1 MKETFFFV
9 KKLHVLSGK
18 ILYINILAMIFISLL
33 EGIGILFL
41 IPMITAS
48 GIVKLDA
55 TGIPL
60 SHWLQIFHKVPALL
74 ELPLILGIYLLL
86 VIGQTVFQNKISIRN
101 AKIQHGFTRHLRLE
115 TYGSILQ
122 ANWDFF
128 MKSRKSDLINVLTAE
143 LARVSA
149 GTNTFLQFIASIIF
163 TAAQVSL
170 AFWLSPRI
178 TAFVLVSGL
187 LLIFVSRKFL
197 KRSLKLGNMTVELGQ
212 SYLAGITDQINGIK
226 DIKSNRLEKAR
237 MKWYHALTERM
248 EHEQVE
254 YTKLKAGS
262 SILYKASS
270 AVLIAVFIYFS
281 VNLFRSQPEQLLLI
295 IIIFSRLWPRFIGI
309 QSSMEQIA
317 MAMPSFKALVELH
330 EQCADG
336 REFKEGMD
344 HETKEQRIHMKRG
357 INLDNVS
364 FRYNLGEPVYA
375 LQKVNLHIP
384 ANRMTAIVGHSG
396 AGKSTLVDVVM
407 GLLKPESG
415 SVMIDGIPLTDD
427 IVVSLR
433 ESLGYVPQDPFLFNA
448 SIRDNLLMVKPH
460 AKEEQL
466 WEALQFASAA
476 DFVRKLPKGLD
487 TLIGDRG
494 VRLSGG
500 ERQRLILSRAMLK
513 NPSILILDEATS
525 ALDNENEA
533 NIQKV
538 LEQLKGKMTIIVIAH
553 RLSTIRNA
561 DEVIVMEEGKIIQ
574 VGDYDKL
581 AKERKGVFSFLE
593 NHELMTVQKAANFT

>member
-1 MKETFFFV
+1 MKDMLFFV
-9 KKLHVLSGK
+9 KKLHALSGK

-48 GIVKLDA
+48 GIIKLDV

-60 SHWLQIFHKVPALL
+60 SHWLEIFHKVPALL

-86 VIGQTVFQNKISIRN
+86 VIGQSVFQNKLSIRN
-101 AKIQHGFTRHLRLE
+101 VKIQQGFTRHLRLE

-128 MKSRKSDLINVLTAE
+128 MKSRKSDLINLLTSE

-149 GTNTFLQFIASIIF
+149 GTNTFLQFIASVIF
-163 TAAQVSL
+163 TLAQVSL
-170 AFWLSPRI
+170 AFWLSPKI
-178 TAFVLVSGL
+178 TVFVLVSGL
-187 LLIFVSRKFL
+187 VLIFVSRKFL
-197 KRSLKLGNMTVELGQ
+197 KRSLKFGNSTLELGQ
-212 SYLAGITDQINGIK
+212 SYLAGVTDQINGIK

-237 MKWYHALTERM
+237 MNWYVALTERM
-248 EHEQVE
+248 QNEQVA

-270 AVLIAVFIYFS
+270 AVLMAFFIYFS

-317 MAMPSFKALVELH
+317 VVMPSFKALVALH
-330 EQCADG
+330 EQCVVG

-344 HETKEQRIHMKRG
+344 HELKEQRMNMKQG
-357 INLDNVS
+357 INLENVC
-364 FRYNLGEPVYA
+364 FRYDLGQPAYA

-384 ANRMTAIVGHSG
+384 SNRMTAIVGHSG
-396 AGKSTLVDVVM
+396 AGKSTLVDVIM

-415 SVMIDGIPLTDD
+415 HVMIDGIPLSDD
-427 IVVSLR
+427 IIVSLR
-433 ESLGYVPQDPFLFNA
+433 ESLGYVSQDPFLFNT

-460 AKEEQL
+460 AQEEQL
-466 WEALQFASAA
+466 WEALEFSSAA
-476 DFVRKLPKGLD
+476 DFVRRLPQGLD

-500 ERQRLILSRAMLK
+500 ERQRLILARAMLK
-513 NPSILILDEATS
+513 KPSILILDEATS

-533 NIQKV
+533 KIQEV

-553 RLSTIRNA
+553 RLSTIRDA

-574 VGDYDKL
+574 VGKYDKL
-581 AKERKGVFSFLE
+581 AKEKKGVFSFLE
-593 NHELMTVQKAANFT
+593 KHEWMTIQKVENFN

>member
-1 MKETFFFV
+1 MKQTFYFV
-9 KKLHVLSGK
+9 KKLHAFSGK
-18 ILYINILAMIFISLL
+18 ILYINLLAMIFISLL
-33 EGIGILFL
+33 QGIGILFL

-48 GIVKLDA
+48 GIIKLNA
-55 TGIPL
+55 TGIPF
-60 SHWLQIFHKVPALL
+60 SHWFEIFHKVPALL
-74 ELPLILGIYLLL
+74 ELPLILGIYVLL
-86 VIGQTVFQNKISIRN
+86 VIGQTVFQNHISIRN

-115 TYGSILQ
+115 TYGFILQ

-128 MKSRKSDLINVLTAE
+128 IKNRKSDLINLLTSE

-149 GTNTFLQFIASIIF
+149 GTHTFLQFIASIIF
-163 TAAQVSL
+163 TLAQVSL

-178 TAFVLVSGL
+178 TVFVLVSGL
-187 LLIFVSRKFL
+187 LLIFISRKFL
-197 KRSLKLGNMTVELGQ
+197 RRSLKFGNSTFELGQ
-212 SYLAGITDQINGIK
+212 SYLAGVTDQINGIK

-237 MKWYHALTERM
+237 MDWYVALTERM
-248 EHEQVE
+248 RNEQVA
-254 YTKLKAGS
+254 YTKLQAGS
-262 SILYKASS
+262 SKMYKASS
-270 AVLIAVFIYFS
+270 AVLIAVFIYIS
-281 VNLFRSQPEQLLLI
+281 VNLFRAQPEQLLLI

-317 MAMPSFKALVELH
+317 VVMPSFKALVELH
-330 EQCADG
+330 EQCAVG

-344 HETKEQRIHMKRG
+344 HEPKEQRIHMKQG
-357 INLDNVS
+357 INLENVC
-364 FRYNLGEPVYA
+364 FRYDLGEPAYA

-427 IVVSLR
+427 ILLSLR
-433 ESLGYVPQDPFLFNA
+433 ESLGYVSQDPFLFNT

-460 AKEEQL
+460 AEEKQL
-466 WEALQFASAA
+466 WEALQFSSAA
-476 DFVRKLPKGLD
+476 DFVRKLPQGLD

-500 ERQRLILSRAMLK
+500 ERQRLILARAMLK
-513 NPSILILDEATS
+513 KPSILILDEATS

-533 NIQKV
+533 KIQEV

-553 RLSTIRNA
+553 RLSTIRDA

-574 VGDYDKL
+574 VGKYEKL
-581 AKERKGVFSFLE
+581 AKEKKGVFSFLDKY
-593 NHELMTVQKAANFT
+593 ELMTVQKAENFT

>member
-1 MKETFFFV
+1 MKQTFYFV
-9 KKLHVLSGK
+9 KKLHAFSGK
-18 ILYINILAMIFISLL
+18 ILYINLLAMIFISLL

-60 SHWLQIFHKVPALL
+60 SHWFEIFHKVPALL
-74 ELPLILGIYLLL
+74 ELPLILGIYVLL
-86 VIGQTVFQNKISIRN
+86 VIGQTVFQNHISIRN

-128 MKSRKSDLINVLTAE
+128 MKSRKSDLINLLTSE

-149 GTNTFLQFIASIIF
+149 GTHTFLQFIASIIF
-163 TAAQVSL
+163 TLAQVSL

-178 TAFVLVSGL
+178 TVFVLVSGL
-187 LLIFVSRKFL
+187 LLILISRKFL
-197 KRSLKLGNMTVELGQ
+197 GRSLKFGNSTFELGQ
-212 SYLAGITDQINGIK
+212 SYLAGVTDQINGIK
-226 DIKSNRLEKAR
+226 DIKSNRLERAR
-237 MKWYHALTERM
+237 MDWYVALTERM
-248 EHEQVE
+248 RNEQVA
-254 YTKLKAGS
+254 YTKLQAGS
-262 SILYKASS
+262 SKMYKVSS
-270 AVLIAVFIYFS
+270 AVLIAVFIYIS
-281 VNLFRSQPEQLLLI
+281 VNLFRAQPEQLLLV

-309 QSSMEQIA
+309 QSSMAQIA
-317 MAMPSFKALVELH
+317 VVLPSFKALVELH
-330 EQCADG
+330 EQCAVV

-344 HETKEQRIHMKRG
+344 HEPKEQRIHMKQG
-357 INLDNVS
+357 INLENVC
-364 FRYNLGEPVYA
+364 FRYNLGEPAYA
-375 LQKVNLHIP
+375 LQKVDLHIP

-427 IVVSLR
+427 ILLSLR
-433 ESLGYVPQDPFLFNA
+433 ESLGYVSQDPFLFNT

-460 AKEEQL
+460 AQEEQL
-466 WEALQFASAA
+466 WEALQFSSAA
-476 DFVRKLPKGLD
+476 DFVRKLPQGLD

-500 ERQRLILSRAMLK
+500 ERQRLILARAMLK
-513 NPSILILDEATS
+513 KPSILILDEATS

-533 NIQKV
+533 KIQEV
-538 LEQLKGKMTIIVIAH
+538 LEQVKGKMTIIVIAH
-553 RLSTIRNA
+553 RLSTIRDA
-561 DEVIVMEEGKIIQ
+561 DEVIVMDEGKIIQ
-574 VGDYDKL
+574 VGKYEKL
-581 AKERKGVFSFLE
+581 AKEKKGVFSFLDKY
-593 NHELMTVQKAANFT
+593 ELMTVQKAENFS